1 MYCYKKDYLPTPFV
15 KSILHLYESKTKLKG
30 VEGKE
35 VEYLNSKEMLN
46 SCYGMS
52 VTNPLRDEFTYNGEW
67 DINSMTAEQNK
78 NFYTSTTPAKP
89 FLVLPVGHFRNRI
102 RTAQPFHGHTRS
114 ERRLYLQRHRQH

>member
-1 MYCYKKDYLPTPFV
+1 MGTYASGANVLLQKEYLPTPFV

-67 DINSMTAEQNK
+67 DINAMTAEQNK
-78 NFYTSTTPAKP
+78 NFCTSTTPAKTVSY
-89 FLVLPVGHFRNRI
+89 F
-102 RTAQPFHGHTRS
+102 TRGAFS
-114 ERRLYLQRHRQH
+114 